1 LKQFKDREIILWSNL
16 QKGSMD
22 ALGDIYDIF
31 IDDLF
36 CYGMQFSND
45 KSRVMDSIHDVF
57 LNLYKYRKTLAN
69 TDNVKYYL
77 LRSVKNQIL
86 KKPKY
91 NFSSLNDNLQHKGF
105 SSSVETQII
114 EKEITNERASK
125 LSNAI
130 NLLSKGQRHGL
141 FLRFTEERTYME
153 IADIMNVSVETSRT
167 IIYRAIKVLRKNLA
181 ILTILIFH
189 LFY

>member
-1 LKQFKDREIILWSNL
+1 LKQFKDREIILWSDL

-22 ALGDIYDIF
+22 ALGDLYDIF

-36 CYGMQFSND
+36 CYGMQFSSD

-57 LNLYKYRKTLAN
+57 LNLYKYRKTIAN

-86 KKPKY
+86 KQPK
-91 NFSSLNDNLQHKGF
+91 NKFTLLNENLLHSGF
-105 SSSVETQII
+105 TSSVETQII
-114 EKEITNERASK
+114 ENEITNERASK

-181 ILTILIFH
+181 ILTIFIFQ